1 EEVLLDTGGGLKKA
15 AHFFLDDPSRLDEP
29 FILHN
34 VDVIST
40 IDVQRM
46 IRFHREHRAL
56 ATLAVQERETSRY
69 LLFNEQG
76 ELRGRG
82 AGRDREPD
90 LARPAAQVQALA
102 FSGVHIISPRIF
114 PQMTEN
120 GAFSIVDCYLRLAAQ
135 GEKIVAFSADEYY
148 WRDLG
153 RPENI
158 ARVEQDFKNKV
169 LS

>member
-1 EEVLLDTGGGLKKA
+1 
-15 AHFFLDDPSRLDEP
+15 
-29 FILHN
+29 
-34 VDVIST
+34 
-40 IDVQRM
+40 M
-46 IRFHREHRAL
+46 
-56 ATLAVQERETSRY
+56 
-69 LLFNEQG
+69 
-76 ELRGRG
+76 
-82 AGRDREPD
+82 
-90 LARPAAQVQALA
+90 RPAAQVQALA